1 MPPARKYLE
10 LTELRAGRFQRG
22 RLGAHG
28 LVYVR
33 TRRGDGRMMLYGLVY
48 ARTSRGNGVFQLLL
62 HPPQHV
68 LPQVVA
74 DDGDESRENDHEAR
88 GHCGGQVQHDSVR
101 DVYRS
106 ATRRQRS
113 ALRSKLGLLGREERF
128 MVPAFGHCLRHNER
142 NLRLD
147 LSSNRHRDWHPDG
160 LVLPQRDCDL
170 VLAVCVRAA
179 NVVVVGELPVPGLDV
194 LPPLR
199 SKDGVAAIALI
210 HPLQ

>member
-88 GHCGGQVQHDSVR
+88 GHCGGQVLHKSAVDTNGGSAADTRPVLPMWPRIGIYWRSELVVGKGPLHAHVPRMGSVR
-101 DVYRS
+101 WHDYSNTYRRRRS
-106 ATRRQRS
+106 LPTRQRS
-113 ALRSKLGLLGREERF
+113 
-128 MVPAFGHCLRHNER
+128 
-142 NLRLD
+142 
-147 LSSNRHRDWHPDG
+147 
-160 LVLPQRDCDL
+160 
-170 VLAVCVRAA
+170 
-179 NVVVVGELPVPGLDV
+179 
-194 LPPLR
+194 
-199 SKDGVAAIALI
+199 
-210 HPLQ
+210 